1 MNELKYT
8 KTLLL
13 IFKNYSSINKYN
25 LKLYISVIL
34 EVLLTSYI
42 AVMAKVFTHK
52 NSNIQNMDNSKQR
65 VSKYSWINIL
75 KTLVAI

>member
-42 AVMAKVFTHK
+42 AAMAKVFTHK
-52 NSNIQNMDNSKQR
+52 NSNTQNMD
-65 VSKYSWINIL
+65 
-75 KTLVAI
+75 

>member
-42 AVMAKVFTHK
+42 AAMAKIFTDK
-52 NSNIQNMDNSKQR
+52 NSNTQNMDLWKE
-65 VSKYSWINIL
+65 VPVTEFL
-75 KTLVAI
+75 